1 MKKILALLLA
11 LNAISFTFAA
21 DQKAAAPVADKAK
34 AAEKCDDGS
43 CCDDDAKP
51 AAKDAK
57 QADAKATPAKKE
69 AAKPAEKK

>member
-1 MKKILALLLA
+1 MKKFLALLLA
-11 LNAISFTFAA
+11 LNAVSFTFAA
-21 DQKAAAPVADKAK
+21 EQKAAAPAADKAK

-57 QADAKATPAKKE
+57 QSDAKATPAKKE
-69 AAKPAEKK
+69 AAKPADKK